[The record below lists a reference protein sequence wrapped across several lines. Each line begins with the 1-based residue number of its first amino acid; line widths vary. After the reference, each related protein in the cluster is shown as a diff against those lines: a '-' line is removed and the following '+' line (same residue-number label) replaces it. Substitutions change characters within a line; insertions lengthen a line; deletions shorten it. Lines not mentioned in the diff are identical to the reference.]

1 MRPSQSRFHT
11 FSLTFLA
18 ALLCA
23 GSVIGCGRS
32 EDEYQ
37 LQVRRAQEFE
47 QQLTDSQ
54 RERTALETRLS
65 ELETR
70 NSELIDR
77 LAALR
82 SEERR
87 VGKEC

>member
-1 MRPSQSRFHT
+1 MRIFSPRLFT
-11 FSLTFLA
+11 LSLTFIAVL
-18 ALLCA
+18 
-23 GSVIGCGRS
+23 GSSGGAFGCGRS

-47 QQLTDSQ
+47 QQLGESQ
-54 RERTALETRLS
+54 QQRTALEARLS

-77 LAALR
+77 LAASR
-82 SEERR
+82 
-87 VGKEC
+87 